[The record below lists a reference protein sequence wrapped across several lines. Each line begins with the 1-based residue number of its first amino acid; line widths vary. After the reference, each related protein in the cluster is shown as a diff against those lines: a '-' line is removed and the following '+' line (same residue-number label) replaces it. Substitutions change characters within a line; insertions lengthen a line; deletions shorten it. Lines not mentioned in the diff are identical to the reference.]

1 MNKKTIRNAVVLTL
15 AAIILVTGS
24 VLTTMAYLLSSAKVS
39 NVFTI
44 GNVKI
49 EMFESPVTP
58 DGKYNTANGLKPE
71 RKTADTNSYRLVPG
85 TTYIKDPT
93 IYIKQGSEPSL
104 LFAKIK
110 NQITNLEVDP
120 ADATTMTMREQMEEN
135 GWIRIGKGQQGDWI
149 YLYTGTKAPISKDI
163 TEDNYID
170 YFNNLVKVVPYATEE
185 KAIDLFQNFTLSD
198 NCNLHEDYSQAPSF
212 EVTITAYAIQDT
224 NFKTGENEFLSLED
238 ILKAWNEIPAHNAN
252 EAGNEFDLETMEEF
266 LKANYI
272 TTPAAEAQ
280 N

>member
-58 DGKYNTANGLKPE
+58 EGEYVDGFEEGD

-85 TTYIKDPT
+85 STYTKDPT

-120 ADATTMTMREQMEEN
+120 ADPDTMTMREQMEKN

-149 YLYTGTKAPISKDI
+149 YLFTGSDTPIEKNI
-163 TEDNYID
+163 TSID

-185 KAIDLFQNFTLSD
+185 VAVDLFQNFTLSD

-224 NFKTGENEFLSLED
+224 NFKSGENEFLSLEE
-238 ILKAWNEIPAHNAN
+238 ILNAWNEIPAHNAN
-252 EAGNEFDLETMEEF
+252 EVGNEFDIDTMEEF
-266 LKANYI
+266 LKAHYVVA
-272 TTPAAEAQ
+272 PAAAEAR

>member
-44 GNVKI
+44 GNVAI

-58 DGKYNTANGLKPE
+58 EGEYADGFNPE
-71 RKTADTNSYRLVPG
+71 TQRKTADTNSYRLVPG
-85 TTYIKDPT
+85 STYIKDPT
-93 IYIKQGSEPSL
+93 IYINQGSEPSL

-120 ADATTMTMREQMEEN
+120 ADATTMTMREQMEAN
-135 GWIRIGKGQQGDWI
+135 GWIRIGEGKNGDWI
-149 YLYTGTKAPISKDI
+149 YLFTGTQTAISKDI
-163 TEDNYID
+163 TEENYEN
-170 YFNNLVKVVPYATEE
+170 YFNNLVKVIPYADTE
-185 KAIDLFQNFTLSD
+185 KKVNLFNNFTLSD
-198 NCNLHEDYSQAPSF
+198 NCNEHPDFKQAPSF

-224 NFKTGENEFLSLED
+224 KFETGEGNFLSLQD
-238 ILKAWNEIPAHNAN
+238 IVDAWYEVTTHNAN
-252 EAGNEFDLETMEEF
+252 ETGNDFDLDTMKLF
-266 LKANYI
+266 LREHYVVNAVN
-272 TTPAAEAQ
+272 E
-280 N
+280 

>member
-44 GNVKI
+44 GNVAI

-120 ADATTMTMREQMEEN
+120 ADETTMTMREQMEAN

-149 YLYTGTKAPISKDI
+149 YLFTGSDTPIEKDI
-163 TEDNYID
+163 TSID
-170 YFNNLVKVVPYATEE
+170 YFNNLVKVVPYATKEVE
-185 KAIDLFQNFTLSD
+185 VDLFRTFTLSD

-224 NFKTGENEFLSLED
+224 NFKSGENEFLSLED

-252 EAGNEFDLETMEEF
+252 EAGNAFNDVKVIEDF
-266 LKANYI
+266 LKDNYVI
-272 TTPAAEAQ
+272 APAAAEAQ

>member
-44 GNVKI
+44 GNVQI
-49 EMFESPVTP
+49 EMFESPVTAE
-58 DGKYNTANGLKPE
+58 GKYVDGFKE
-71 RKTADTNSYRLVPG
+71 GDRKTADTNSYRLVPG

-135 GWIRIGKGQQGDWI
+135 GWIRIGKGKNGDWI
-149 YLYTGTKAPISKDI
+149 YLFTGTKAPISNDI

-170 YFNNLVKVVPYATEE
+170 YFKNLW
-185 KAIDLFQNFTLSD
+185 
-198 NCNLHEDYSQAPSF
+198 HRR
-212 EVTITAYAIQDT
+212 
-224 NFKTGENEFLSLED
+224 
-238 ILKAWNEIPAHNAN
+238 
-252 EAGNEFDLETMEEF
+252 
-266 LKANYI
+266 
-272 TTPAAEAQ
+272 
-280 N
+280 